1 MGLRLYL
8 VRHGETNWN
17 AVGKFQGHS
26 DVPLSEV
33 GRRQAARLAQYLKN
47 IKIDVVLA
55 SDLKRALE
63 TAQIVSG
70 KPADEII
77 TDLNLREINFGHWE
91 GLTYD
96 EINASYG
103 EILQKWRKEPLN
115 TRIPGGEVFSEVAER
130 TTAAV
135 QKIIDQYPNK
145 NVLVVSHGAAIR
157 AIICSIMGID
167 LNKLWRM
174 YLDNCSLSII
184 HFPDNNINNGLLQ
197 LYNAVY

>member
-33 GRRQAARLAQYLKN
+33 GRRQATRLAQYLKN

-63 TAQIVSG
+63 TAQIISG

-77 TDLNLREINFGHWE
+77 TDHNLREINFGHWE